1 VTRPFLLGLIVYATA
16 VMPANAALLKFT
28 VSGEVSRVDN
38 WTYASAEPQTIEMS
52 FMVDTRSGVQGS
64 VPGATGCLQS
74 FSASGASISNIS
86 VRAGGNT
93 LWSGSG
99 ASGGYGGQ
107 ALAGGC
113 TDSAYSAYLD
123 ISDGDNVFR
132 SSDLFLF
139 GGMEYLA
146 FEASADPMAEL
157 LTGLNGSAPFTLSGS
172 WGKLRGQA
180 WLQCATYDTGSCVS
194 ITAVPL
200 PATAWLLGTA
210 LGMLAICRTRR
221 KD

>member
-1 VTRPFLLGLIVYATA
+1 MTRSFLLGLIVYATA
-16 VMPANAALLKFT
+16 VVPADAALLKFT
-28 VSGEVSRVDN
+28 ISGDVSRVDN

-52 FMVDTRSGVQGS
+52 FMLDTRSGLQGS
-64 VPGATGCLQS
+64 IPGATGCLQS
-74 FSASGASISNIS
+74 FSASGATIRNIS
-86 VRAGGNT
+86 VQAGRNT

-99 ASGGYGGQ
+99 ASAGYGGQ

-123 ISDGDNVFR
+123 FRDGDNVFR

-139 GGMEYLA
+139 GGMEHQA

-157 LTGLNGSAPFTLSGS
+157 LMGLNGSAPFTVSGT

-180 WLQCATYDTGSCVS
+180 FFQCAIDDSTSCVHVA
-194 ITAVPL
+194 AVPL

-210 LGMLAICRTRR
+210 LGILAISRTRR
-221 KD
+221 RN

>member
-1 VTRPFLLGLIVYATA
+1 VTRSFLLGLIVYATA
-16 VMPANAALLKFT
+16 VLPADAALLRFT
-28 VSGEVSRVDN
+28 ISGEVSRVDN

-52 FMVDTRSGVQGS
+52 FMLDTRSGIQGS

-74 FSASGASISNIS
+74 FGVSGATISNIS
-86 VRAGGNT
+86 VQAGGHT

-113 TDSAYSAYLD
+113 TDSTYSAYLD
-123 ISDGDNVFR
+123 IRDGDNVFR

-139 GGMEYLA
+139 GGMEHQA
-146 FEASADPMAEL
+146 FEASADPMADL
-157 LTGLNGSAPFTLSGS
+157 LAGLNGSAPFTLSGN
-172 WGKLRGQA
+172 WGKLRGQT
-180 WLQCATYDTGSCVS
+180 WFQCAIYDTGSCVN
-194 ITAVPL
+194 IAAVPL

-210 LGMLAICRTRR
+210 LGLLAIGRTRR